1 MFKLTAIAF
10 IFSLIAGS
18 SFTQNSNDTLQELK
32 PEHYRQDFT
41 ILRKT
46 LRKLI
51 HLYTA
56 SKTKN
61 KLTNFL
67 TAAINLIN
75 HSTNEVTFYA
85 TVKFVLS
92 FLEDGHLSSSPSPKL
107 RNMFQ
112 EQWKYFPLSLIFL
125 KDKVYNFCENN
136 LIPKGAEIL
145 SINNISIQ
153 KIKDS
158 LFQYIVSDGKIET
171 SKNYVLNNAFW
182 FYYNLVCG
190 QQSAFEIEY
199 KLLDGETKNTIMHPE
214 LRQQMQCNN
223 YEPIKN
229 ERLLELTYP
238 KQNVALLTIK
248 TFSYQELTDLKN
260 DFGVFLDTSFL

>member
-1 MFKLTAIAF
+1 MFRLTAIAF

-46 LRKLI
+46 FEETYPSLYRFKDKKQVDKLFDSC
-51 HLYTA
+51 Y
-56 SKTKN
+56 
-61 KLTNFL
+61 
-67 TAAINLIN
+67 NLIN

-171 SKNYVLNNAFW
+171 SKNY
-182 FYYNLVCG
+182 Y
-190 QQSAFEIEY
+190 
-199 KLLDGETKNTIMHPE
+199 
-214 LRQQMQCNN
+214 
-223 YEPIKN
+223 
-229 ERLLELTYP
+229 
-238 KQNVALLTIK
+238 
-248 TFSYQELTDLKN
+248 
-260 DFGVFLDTSFL
+260 